1 MASFFKSNLN
11 VFQGDVEIRLREVNN
26 FFEEGNRV
34 EYVKNHYTIKIIVG
48 PPKVAMLLCFY

>member
-34 EYVKNHYTIKIIVG
+34 EYVKNH
-48 PPKVAMLLCFY
+48 

>member
-11 VFQGDVEIRLREVNN
+11 VFQGDVEICLREVNN

-34 EYVKNHYTIKIIVG
+34 EYVKNH
-48 PPKVAMLLCFY
+48 